1 MTDVARTSFA
11 SLSGA
16 VLAKPDAYA
25 RARYQAANDRYAY
38 YDRDADLRARTRP
51 PTLEAWSEGEGYAVE
66 ERFPRAAFA
75 AQLFAQENPGAR
87 AHVEDFAGVSASY
100 ARAEQRPGQPRTGA
114 AVSIEL

>member
-1 MTDVARTSFA
+1 MTEVARTSFA
-11 SLSGA
+11 SHSGA

-38 YDRDADLRARTRP
+38 YDREPDLRARARAP
-51 PTLEAWSEGEGYAVE
+51 MLEAWSEGEGYAVE

-87 AHVEDFAGVSASY
+87 AHVEDYAGVSASY
-100 ARAEQRPGQPRTGA
+100 ARAEQRPSEPRTGTT
-114 AVSIEL
+114 VSIEL